1 MLFFVLS
8 DDDFNYFIKQATV
21 VEPHVRINDETGT
34 AEDGALFYTENLP
47 PESILAGVVL
57 ASVERKK
64 EGLKAE
70 QCLNKALYEKIAESE
85 RINTNNPNSMIVD
98 KIEGKYWVF
107 DGYRLSELIDDYPY
121 LIKEVKRE
129 SYEILLKDEDIE
141 KTAEICKYYFRIGVP
156 TEICEV
162 FDKSF
167 NEQKERSN
175 ITSESKTK
183 TLTKTKTENNISK

>member
-1 MLFFVLS
+1 MKS
-8 DDDFNYFIKQATV
+8 DKCMSGRLIEGNYLCLLLGSGRTTFTKNEHDLYIKNV
-21 VEPHVRINDETGT
+21 D
-34 AEDGALFYTENLP
+34 
-47 PESILAGVVL
+47 
-57 ASVERKK
+57 
-64 EGLKAE
+64 
-70 QCLNKALYEKIAESE
+70 
-85 RINTNNPNSMIVD
+85 D

-141 KTAEICKYYFRIGVP
+141 KTAEICEYYFRIGVP

-183 TLTKTKTENNISK
+183 ALTKTKTENNISK